1 MHIIR
6 KNIFTKSE
14 GIILPQQGTVSCA
27 PRIRMP
33 EYLLLVLLSAGNQH
47 WNSEVDEYT
56 KTKIKNNYVWLQN
69 LHLLYVTIQFIR
81 SIYQYKALAKR
92 YSQLKPTRAKFTTS
106 MELGI
111 IWSPTWLELAQV
123 GLNLIKLKFSP
134 NLSQVFHRLATL
146 ANLSQVVLLSLGD
159 WAVVVRQ
166 LNGFLVSGLDLA
178 VPFGHST
185 DASLNF
191 VTWLELTW
199 VGSTVWPGLS

>member
-1 MHIIR
+1 MIDENRLIWKTDRCTLLGR
-6 KNIFTKSE
+6 KFTKSE
-14 GIILPQQGTVSCA
+14 GVILPQQGTVSCA
-27 PRIRMP
+27 PRIRML

-111 IWSPTWLELAQV
+111 IWSPTWLEPSCFVIVRWLGGRSQT
-123 GLNLIKLKFSP
+123 IEWFSCERA
-134 NLSQVFHRLATL
+134 RL
-146 ANLSQVVLLSLGD
+146 G
-159 WAVVVRQ
+159 
-166 LNGFLVSGLDLA
+166 G
-178 VPFGHST
+178 
-185 DASLNF
+185 
-191 VTWLELTW
+191 
-199 VGSTVWPGLS
+199 TVWPLNRCKFGFCNLARVDLSWEYRLARA